1 MVKAN
6 VHVVIVPPKIQ
17 VLASARNPGDV
28 PNAFKTSTVYCFF
41 KGAVRC
47 AQKLKNLDETLFMG
61 AHIDIVHDREQA
73 FAVGVVVD
81 VEVAVASTAC
91 FANLE
96 VRRAGVSIALIA
108 LMVAP
113 VATEV
118 AGGILLQSGRAV
130 QTTSSVLCRRCLPR
144 LVTTMINID
153 EGRAYRRPAS
163 WAIAGMS
170 IAHR

>member
-1 MVKAN
+1 MCSATRPGGLLSEPSCLA
-6 VHVVIVPPKIQ
+6 HPP
-17 VLASARNPGDV
+17 AGCR
-28 PNAFKTSTVYCFF
+28 FF
-41 KGAVRC
+41 
-47 AQKLKNLDETLFMG
+47 
-61 AHIDIVHDREQA
+61 REQA

-118 AGGILLQSGRAV
+118 AGGILLQSGRTRPWPHGPDRSLTV
-130 QTTSSVLCRRCLPR
+130 RNPLNQT
-144 LVTTMINID
+144 IKD
-153 EGRAYRRPAS
+153 ETRAKQKAKLQQR
-163 WAIAGMS
+163 
-170 IAHR
+170 